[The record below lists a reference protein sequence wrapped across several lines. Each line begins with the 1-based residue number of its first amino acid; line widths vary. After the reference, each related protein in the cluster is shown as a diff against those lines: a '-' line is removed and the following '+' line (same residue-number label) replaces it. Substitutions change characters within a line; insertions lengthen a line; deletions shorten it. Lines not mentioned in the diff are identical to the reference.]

1 MISGSEPA
9 RRVVTGVDAQG
20 RSRIESDQPLTP
32 AAAGGRPISTDFWVV
47 RRLPTTVNGCNRS
60 HADVARGLLISATH
74 DAQSR
79 RCATGYRLAS
89 LLGFMADVGPLRCRS
104 PFAGNRT
111 SPIRYSISVKNAT

>member
-47 RRLPTTVNGCNRS
+47 RRLPTTVNGPLEPTP
-60 HADVARGLLISATH
+60 DWRGGNQA
-74 DAQSR
+74 
-79 RCATGYRLAS
+79 
-89 LLGFMADVGPLRCRS
+89 P
-104 PFAGNRT
+104 AGGAIGH
-111 SPIRYSISVKNAT
+111 S